1 MDRNDSVTGSDVSAT
16 RSSARI
22 VRFSPRT
29 PLQVGLLSAAAY
41 LATRLILLAFLP
53 PRGEFSSWYY
63 PQAWSIADALAL
75 SGDGSHYLQVAEEGY
90 PAPDYPDLRLS
101 CAGLDES
108 DKALFCPG
116 GLETRHN
123 NLAFPPLYPSI
134 IRAVDGLGLPE
145 AWAMLGVSLLGGV
158 VAAALIGMLGARLM
172 SARAGVLS
180 AALWGVVPLS
190 ILESMGRPESLFTAA
205 AAGTLLLLD
214 KGRLIWAA
222 SLVAIAGT
230 LRTQA
235 VALVLAVIWSVI
247 RDVRS
252 GTLGVRRA
260 LLAVGI
266 SASGL
271 LLTFGN
277 AAVSTG
283 RITGWFE
290 VQAHWGSS
298 NDWGR
303 AKLAYVRDALGHW
316 ALPNSLVAITLIC
329 AIVLL
334 VALMRIPGAAPASA
348 YSGMLILM
356 IIAQSSFHEH
366 TLRFL
371 IPAFPLLLPLGK
383 GLARLPL
390 AVSITSIAL
399 GGWLSSLVTAW
410 FLTQW
415 GPF

>member
-1 MDRNDSVTGSDVSAT
+1 VDRNDSVSGTDLSVT
-16 RSSARI
+16 ARKART

-41 LATRLILLAFLP
+41 LATRLILLVLLP
-53 PRGEFSSWYY
+53 PRSEFSSWYY
-63 PQAWSIADALAL
+63 PQGWSIADALAR
-75 SGDGSHYLQVAEEGY
+75 SGDGSHYLLVAEEGY

-108 DKALFCPG
+108 DMGLFCPG

-134 IRAVDGLGLPE
+134 IRVLDGLGLPE
-145 AWAMLGVSLLGGV
+145 VWAMLGVSLLGGV
-158 VAAALIGMLGARLM
+158 VAAALIGILGARLL
-172 SARAGVLS
+172 SARAGILS

-190 ILESMGRPESLFTAA
+190 ILQSMGRPESLFTAA

-214 KGRLIWAA
+214 RRRLIWAA
-222 SLVAIAGT
+222 GLVAIAGT

-235 VALVLAVIWSVI
+235 VALVLALIWSAI

-252 GTLGVRRA
+252 GRLGIRRA
-260 LLAVGI
+260 LLAIAI

-271 LLTFGN
+271 LLTFAN

-303 AKLAYVRDALGHW
+303 AKLAYVREALGNW
-316 ALPNSLVAITLIC
+316 ALPNSLVAITGIC
-329 AIVLL
+329 AILL
-334 VALMRIPGAAPASA
+334 LIALTRIRGSAPAVV

-356 IIAQSSFHEH
+356 IVAQGNYHEH

-371 IPAFPLLLPLGK
+371 IPAFPLLLPLAK
-383 GLARLPL
+383 ALARLPL
-390 AVSITSIAL
+390 AVSIAGIAL
-399 GGWLSSLVTAW
+399 GCWLSSLVTAW